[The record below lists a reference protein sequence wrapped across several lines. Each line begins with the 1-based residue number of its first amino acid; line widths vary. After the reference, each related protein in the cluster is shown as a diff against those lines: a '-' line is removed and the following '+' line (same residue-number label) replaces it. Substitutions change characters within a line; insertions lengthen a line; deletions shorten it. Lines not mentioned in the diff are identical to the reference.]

1 MREFFSPLLGLLALV
16 ACAPL
21 EPHQQRI
28 LDACGTLER
37 DYTRSVQA
45 AERGDLAAIDCE
57 IAVADGV
64 FMGPD
69 DPPNAIT
76 SVSYRYLRWIVTGE
90 QPADIAELAG
100 LLDQQALEANLSLI
114 FTHHLEATG
123 QLYAGRYDA
132 AGASCARRAWISS
145 TNAPSRTLTWRR
157 ARPPCGTIRLARGQ
171 ERLERCV

>member
-16 ACAPL
+16 ACSPL
-21 EPHQQRI
+21 EPHEQHI

-45 AERGDLAAIDCE
+45 AERGDLTAIDCE

-114 FTHHLEATG
+114 FTHHLDATG
-123 QLYAGRYDA
+123 QLYAGRYDE
-132 AGASCARRAWISS
+132 AGCF
-145 TNAPSRTLTWRR
+145 L
-157 ARPPCGTIRLARGQ
+157 RPPRMDQLYRAAQPHPDMAACETAVRDHPFG
-171 ERLERCV
+171 

>member
-1 MREFFSPLLGLLALV
+1 MREFLSPVLGLLGLA
-16 ACAPL
+16 ACSPL
-21 EPHQQRI
+21 EPHEQRI

-69 DPPNAIT
+69 DDPPNAIT
-76 SVSYRYLRWIVTGE
+76 SVSYRYLRWILTGE
-90 QPADIAELAG
+90 QPADIVELAG
-100 LLDQQALEANLSLI
+100 RLDQQALEANLSLI

-132 AGASCARRAWISS
+132 AGCF
-145 TNAPSRTLTWRR
+145 L
-157 ARPPCGTIRLARGQ
+157 RPPRMDQLYQRAEPHPDMAACEAAVRDHPFG
-171 ERLERCV
+171 

>member
-132 AGASCARRAWISS
+132 AGCF
-145 TNAPSRTLTWRR
+145 L
-157 ARPPCGTIRLARGQ
+157 RPPRMDQLYQRAQPHPDMAACETAVRDHPFG
-171 ERLERCV
+171 

>member
-16 ACAPL
+16 ACSPL
-21 EPHQQRI
+21 EPHEQHI

-45 AERGDLAAIDCE
+45 AERGDLTAIDCE

-69 DPPNAIT
+69 DNPPNAIT

-114 FTHHLEATG
+114 FTHHLDATG
-123 QLYAGRYDA
+123 QLYAGRYDEAGCFLRPHRMDQLYRA
-132 AGASCARRAWISS
+132 AQPHPDMAACETAVRDHPFG
-145 TNAPSRTLTWRR
+145 
-157 ARPPCGTIRLARGQ
+157 
-171 ERLERCV
+171 

>member
-1 MREFFSPLLGLLALV
+1 MREFFSLVLGLLALA
-16 ACAPL
+16 ACTPL
-21 EPHQQRI
+21 EPHEQRI
-28 LDACGTLER
+28 RDACGTLER

-69 DPPNAIT
+69 DDPPNAIT

-90 QPADIAELAG
+90 QPADIAELAAR
-100 LLDQQALEANLSLI
+100 LDQQALEANLSLI
-114 FTHHLEATG
+114 FTFHLDATG

-132 AGASCARRAWISS
+132 AGCF
-145 TNAPSRTLTWRR
+145 L
-157 ARPPCGTIRLARGQ
+157 RPPRMDQLYQRAQPHPDMAACETAVRDHAFG
-171 ERLERCV
+171 